1 MSLIPDSPNP
11 LDGDRFECPPGM
23 LKGGDRIEAT
33 PDMAA
38 LPIRL
43 NSEDGTAMPPKT
55 AAWLTMKAVETST
68 DRLNR
73 AVAMIEVLTQQ
84 VHEQRTH
91 VRLLGERVRSLEAQI
106 MAGQADS

>member
-11 LDGDRFECPPGM
+11 LDGDRYACPPGM
-23 LKGGDRIEAT
+23 EK
-33 PDMAA
+33 

-43 NSEDGTAMPPKT
+43 NSEEGMEMPPKT
-55 AAWLTMKAVETST
+55 AAWLTLKTVETST

-73 AVAMIEVLTQQ
+73 AVAMIEVLTQR